1 MPVSLISIIIP
12 VYNEEANII
21 PVSEAIDLHVKE
33 NYEILFVNDGS
44 TDSSFYVIEEQS
56 VRDHRVKC
64 ISLSRNFGHQ
74 NALMAGMK
82 NAEGDIIILMDGDLQ
97 HPPAL
102 IPSMLQAIENGYDLV
117 HTSRSNNNNGS
128 FLKKIT
134 GGIFYKFINSIS
146 DTRIEPNVADFRAF
160 TRKVLNSILKFNE
173 KELFLR
179 GIFSWVGFKSITIP
193 FQAPVRLHGQ
203 TKYSFSK
210 MMRLALKGTTSFG
223 FKPLRVALLLG
234 TFISLTAFAFAVF
247 ALIAYFNGN
256 TVPGWASL
264 IIGIM
269 LLGGTQ
275 LLAIGLIGEY
285 IASLFIEVKNRP
297 VYLIDKTINVI
308 NEV

>member
-1 MPVSLISIIIP
+1 VSLISIIIP

-21 PVSEAIDLHVKE
+21 PVSEAIDLHVKD
-33 NYEILFVNDGS
+33 NYELIFVNDGS

-97 HPPAL
+97 HPPSL
-102 IPSMLQAIENGYDLV
+102 IPSMLEAIENGYDLV

-134 GGIFYKFINSIS
+134 GGLFYKFINSIS

-160 TRKVLNSILKFNE
+160 TRKVLISILKFNE

-193 FQAPVRLHGQ
+193 FQAPARLHGQ

-223 FKPLRVALLLG
+223 FKPLRIALLLG

-297 VYLIDKTINVI
+297 VYLIDKTINVVTEI
-308 NEV
+308 

>member
-1 MPVSLISIIIP
+1 MPLISIIIP

-21 PVSEAIDLHVKE
+21 PLSEAIDLHVKE
-33 NYEILFVNDGS
+33 SYEILFVDDGS
-44 TDSSFYVIEEQS
+44 TDSTFYVIEEQS
-56 VRDHRVKC
+56 VRDHRIKC
-64 ISLSRNFGHQ
+64 LSLSRNFGHQ
-74 NALMAGMK
+74 NALLAGMK
-82 NAEGDIIILMDGDLQ
+82 NANGDIIILMDGDLQ
-97 HPPAL
+97 HPPDL
-102 IPSMLQAIENGYDLV
+102 ITPMLQAIENGYDLV
-117 HTSRSNNNNGS
+117 HTSRNNNNGS

-134 GGIFYKFINSIS
+134 GGLFYKFINSIS

-193 FQAPVRLHGQ
+193 FQAPARLHGQ

-223 FKPLRVALLLG
+223 FKPLRIALLLG
-234 TFISLTAFAFAVF
+234 TFISLTAFAFAIF
-247 ALIAYFNGN
+247 ALISYFNGN

-297 VYLIDKTINVI
+297 VYLIDKTINVVT
-308 NEV
+308 EV